1 MGPANDYWP
10 ADLGGTRRTCPL
22 VHKPSVCGADSR
34 DRGASSNISFP
45 LPDLSWDAR
54 RIDIGIS
61 IGVLLFTYR
70 RETAE
75 LNFIVGNE

>member
-1 MGPANDYWP
+1 MGQ
-10 ADLGGTRRTCPL
+10 TRGIEEPRAIFPSLCP
-22 VHKPSVCGADSR
+22 
-34 DRGASSNISFP
+34 IFP
-45 LPDLSWDAR
+45 GDAR

-70 RETAE
+70 RETTE